1 MYKIMI
7 VEDDI
12 EIREELKI
20 LLQNN
25 GYEVK
30 VTTNFENV
38 EKQILEEQC
47 HLILLD
53 INLPNKNG
61 YEICSKIRTK
71 SKLPIIFVTSRNSSM
86 DELNGIM
93 LGGDDYIEKPY
104 NAPVLLARIQ
114 NLLNRVYPKE
124 QKSSKLEYKGITLD
138 ILKSQIKYNDKEIEL
153 TKTEIKTLY
162 YLLKNTDRI
171 IARTEIIDYLWD
183 NEVYADD
190 NSLSVVITRLREK
203 LKKIGVEHLIE
214 TKRGQGYKL

>member
-93 LGGDDYIEKPY
+93 LGGDDYI
-104 NAPVLLARIQ
+104 
-114 NLLNRVYPKE
+114 
-124 QKSSKLEYKGITLD
+124 G
-138 ILKSQIKYNDKEIEL
+138 
-153 TKTEIKTLY
+153 
-162 YLLKNTDRI
+162 
-171 IARTEIIDYLWD
+171 
-183 NEVYADD
+183 
-190 NSLSVVITRLREK
+190 
-203 LKKIGVEHLIE
+203 KI
-214 TKRGQGYKL
+214 RFY